1 MRFLPSHFFPE
12 STPKYIIATATYLPP
27 VLIFISSTTIVTILP
42 PLTAF
47 LLGLLWLTSL
57 FALPHLMSPSVP
69 SSGVDSKYS
78 DLVSRPNKDFYQ
90 FQPLTRE
97 LVQLTKNNRWVGY
110 DHQEKVAF
118 VRAVAFCNFLYQSN
132 PQIARLT
139 ESSKSL
145 AVQLAKLPPTMS
157 SEPIRSISQVH
168 YGYAYYDEPSDGQKP
183 SLIFTT
189 NPSHTP
195 DTFPITYLE
204 VDAAPTPEE
213 LDPND
218 RKTFETYG
226 APDTETLRITGAR
239 EA

>member
-12 STPKYIIATATYLPP
+12 STPKYIVATATYLPP
-27 VLIFISSTTIVTILP
+27 VLILISSTSVMSIFT

-57 FALPHLMSPSVP
+57 FALPHLTSPSVP
-69 SSGVDSKYS
+69 SSGVDSRYS

-97 LVQLTKNNRWVGY
+97 LVQLTRNNRWVGY
-110 DHQEKVAF
+110 GHQDKVAF

-157 SEPIRSISQVH
+157 SEPIRSIGQVH
-168 YGYAYYDEPSDGQKP
+168 YGYAYYGSTSDGQKP

-189 NPSHTP
+189 NPAHTP

-226 APDTETLRITGAR
+226 APDAETLRITGAR